1 MAISRK
7 MTEGCSKECKFI
19 EVDRRRAAEK
29 KIRAPFLI
37 SFWRA
42 VIATYCRVI

>member
-1 MAISRK
+1 MEISRK

-29 KIRAPFLI
+29 KIALLF
-37 SFWRA
+37 
-42 VIATYCRVI
+42 